1 MNGKD
6 IIWSLKNVSDSIV
19 EEAEYGAFPV
29 RADNTVKK
37 EQTHRV
43 LRRPFLIAAIIALTL
58 LLVGCG
64 AVIYLTLA
72 EEPWASIPRV
82 EGADVS
88 REDIRITITGVSPTG
103 LSYYCDID
111 GFGTEEKSVFLYTD
125 APCVI
130 EKKTDDGWLELP
142 KQIVDTEWT
151 ADKVLTDGHFDGTL
165 RWTAHYGY
173 LDVGVY
179 RITASLVEGHD
190 DFVLEFEITEAMR
203 SEGLEMAE
211 DLANREFWH
220 IRETCAR
227 EYGSLENVPDEVKE
241 QYMREDESADD
252 SSEYWKCGEDYL
264 YLMYD
269 GDNIIMGMMY
279 KDGIKYK
286 LVREWESN
294 DAPIVGWM
302 PWPDM
307 DLNRVTGWRYVFET
321 TQGQKDISRSSDG
334 SIETV
339 VLKSTEKDANGF
351 DLDVTYT
358 TTLQVIPTS
367 QEDIKKLLD
376 EQNTNVWQ
384 GFSWEE
390 DQNTYT
396 PRQVTFANTTSNPIS
411 TSVEALALAENER
424 TVEYTQVKIY
434 RDEAAGIWKIEYQI
448 MYGYQGYEYVYLND
462 DGITVMV
469 SGAGS
474 KVEEWQAE
482 YPGP

>member
-19 EEAEYGAFPV
+19 EEAEYGAFPA
-29 RADNTVKK
+29 RADNGVKK
-37 EQTHRV
+37 EKTTR
-43 LRRPFLIAAIIALTL
+43 LFRRPFLVAAIIALTL

-82 EGADVS
+82 EGTDIS
-88 REDIRITITGVSPTG
+88 RGDIQITVTGVTPTG
-103 LSYYCDID
+103 LSYRCDID
-111 GFGTEEKSVFLYTD
+111 GFGMEEKSVFLFTD
-125 APCVI
+125 APCII
-130 EKKTDDGWLELP
+130 EKKTDDGWEELP
-142 KQIVDTEWT
+142 KQIIDAEWS

-165 RWTAHYGY
+165 HWAAHYGY

-179 RITASLVEGHD
+179 RTTASLVEGHD

-203 SEGLEMAE
+203 NEGLEMAE
-211 DLANREFWH
+211 DLVNREFWH
-220 IRETCAR
+220 IRETCTR
-227 EYGSLENVPDEVKE
+227 EYGSLENVPDHAKE
-241 QYMREDESADD
+241 QYLRPDEGADD

-269 GDNIIMGMMY
+269 GENLIHGMMY

-307 DLNRVTGWRYVFET
+307 DLDRLTAWRYVFET

-334 SIETV
+334 SIERV
-339 VLKSTEKDANGF
+339 VLTSREKDANGL
-351 DLDVTYT
+351 DVDVTYT
-358 TTLQVIPTS
+358 TFLQVMPTS
-367 QEDIKKLLD
+367 RDEIRKVID
-376 EQNTNVWQ
+376 EQNTNAWQ
-384 GFSWEE
+384 SFSWEE
-390 DQNTYT
+390 DQKSQKPQEVAFVNTA
-396 PRQVTFANTTSNPIS
+396 PSPITTASD
-411 TSVEALALAENER
+411 ALALAEKEC
-424 TVEYTQVKIY
+424 TVEYTQVKVY

-448 MYGYQGYEYVYLND
+448 FYGYQGYQYVYLND
-462 DGITVMV
+462 DGITVMI